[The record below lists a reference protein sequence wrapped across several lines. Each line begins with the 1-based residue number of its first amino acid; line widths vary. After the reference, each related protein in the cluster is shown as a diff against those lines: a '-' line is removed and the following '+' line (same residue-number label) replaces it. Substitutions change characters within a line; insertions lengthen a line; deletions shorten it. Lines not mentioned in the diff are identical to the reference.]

1 MENTNTTDLLPEKEK
16 NTEKGEKQYS
26 LQDVVFAWLSYFFSY
41 LFCRV
46 FPVFENTL
54 GGFAFVLLIF
64 AATFTIIKLKKT
76 KIPPMALAAGISAIA
91 VSPALILTNS
101 AFMIFLAYAYIIASY
116 CYFVYAA
123 LGNCIENGISD
134 FIFMDYIKALFI
146 MPFLSIT
153 KIFKA
158 IAYGKAKNTMKHF
171 LRVLAGLAIAA
182 IPTIIIFCLLS
193 YDGEFVSIIENIFDF
208 DMATVFSHIGS
219 LILAIPLGM
228 YVFGL
233 FESSSEKLM
242 GEALTAKDCNK
253 GFETIRIM
261 PRLTALTAV
270 LPILFIY
277 VVYFISQWKYYVSG
291 FTGVLPEDLSY
302 AEYAREGFFQ
312 LCAVSFINLLVIIAI
327 VLFIKRKDGKTS
339 PLLKI
344 LTTVFCIFTLVLIS
358 TAISKLVMY
367 IDTYG
372 LTQKRVY
379 AMWLMVLIAVV
390 FIIVAAGRFATRIKT
405 VWVSLLACVVLFT
418 ALALSNVNG
427 VIAEYNVDRYLDGT
441 LDTVDISAMNRLGD
455 AAIPAMVHLA
465 EELDGRKAD
474 GKAIPEEMYT
484 MLKDSLES
492 TASYI
497 QQYENSIYSFNV
509 PTYRARIA
517 LTEYGL
523 IEK

>member
-1 MENTNTTDLLPEKEK
+1 MENNNTTNLLPDNEK

-46 FPVFENTL
+46 CPVFENTL

-64 AATFTIIKLKKT
+64 AATFIIIKIKKT
-76 KIPPMALAAGISAIA
+76 KITPMALAVGISAIA
-91 VSPALILTNS
+91 ISPTLILTNS
-101 AFMIFLAYAYIIASY
+101 GFMIFLAYTYIITSY
-116 CYFVYAA
+116 CYFIYAA
-123 LGNCIENGISD
+123 FGNCIEKGVSD
-134 FIFMDYIKALFI
+134 LIFMDYVKALFI
-146 MPFLSIT
+146 MPFRSIT

-158 IAYGKAKNTMKHF
+158 LAYGKAKNTMKQ
-171 LRVLAGLAIAA
+171 LLKVLSGLALAV

-208 DMATVFSHIGS
+208 DVATVFSHIGS

-233 FESSSEKLM
+233 FESSFEKLL
-242 GEALTAKDCNK
+242 GETLTAKDCSK

-261 PRLTALTAV
+261 PQLTALTAV
-270 LPILFIY
+270 LPILFVY

-291 FTGVLPEDLSY
+291 FTGVLPQDFSY

-312 LCAVSFINLLVIIAI
+312 LCAVSFINLMVIIAI

-358 TAISKLVMY
+358 TAIAKLVMY

-390 FIIVAAGRFATRIKT
+390 FIIVAMGRFATRIKT
-405 VWVSLLACVVLFT
+405 VWASLLACVVLFT

-441 LDTVDISAMNRLGD
+441 LDTVDLEAMDRLGD
-455 AAIPAMVHLA
+455 AAIPSLVHLA
-465 EELDGRKAD
+465 EELDERRAE
-474 GKAIPEEMYT
+474 GKAIPEEMFEN
-484 MLKDSLES
+484 LNVKLES
-492 TASYI
+492 RAMHI
-497 QQYENSIYSFNV
+497 DNYENSIYSFNI
-509 PTYRARIA
+509 PTYRAKVA